1 MMATWPSWTKARFGE
16 DTIIANLDSGENF
29 SGRVGQVSAKWKG
42 ICQNDY
48 DPSFKCNGSYFCP
61 FCSSHPT
68 AFIYS
73 FSLQDLEIF
82 FINMEK
88 LKILNYEG
96 HGSHTL
102 STAAGNFVLGASF
115 FGSGNGTTKGGSSKI
130 PYLNY
135 QEMGKNKQL
144 CFEKKE
150 AMRTIASTLFLLPL
164 LFSALISPS
173 FATKKPYIVYLG
185 SHSRDQ
191 NVEVSAVEYD
201 RTRESHYSLLGSFLG
216 SSEKAKDAIFY
227 SYTRHINGF
236 AAILDEAEAAEISKH
251 PDVLSVF
258 LSEQVKLYTTR
269 SWGFL
274 GLEENGQIQP
284 SWAQARFGE
293 DTIIANIDS
302 GVWPESESFS
312 DEGYGP
318 IPARWRGICQNEND
332 STFKCNR
339 KLIGARYFSEGF
351 FSMLTPN
358 ANRSVFNSPRDVAGH
373 GTHTLSTA
381 GGNFVAGANLFGLGN
396 GTAKGGSPRARVAA
410 YRACQSEGCQ
420 MADILAAFDMAI
432 DDGIAI
438 ASLHAIKRGIVV
450 VAAAGNDGPNPDTLD
465 NDAPWQITVGASTMD
480 RQFPSYLVLGNNL
493 RIRALACMMHLLIRN
508 YSLKGES
515 FSDKV
520 LPNNTFFPI
529 VPARSVK
536 AANASDPDA
545 DICKDGAL
553 DPTLAKGKILV
564 CLRGGGIGRLDKGV
578 TAAMAGA
585 VGLVVA
591 DYQGLNEVI
600 SDAHV
605 LPALEISYDG
615 AEAVNAYINSTRN
628 PTAYITPPTTELGI
642 KPAPAVARFSGRGP
656 AGVARDILKPDII
669 APGVSV
675 IAAYTEAHGPA
686 SDGHG
691 FDKRRVPYFAQTG
704 TSMACPHVAGVVG
717 LLKTLHPDWS
727 PAAIK
732 SAIMTTG
739 NTQDNTG
746 KPITVLDDQL
756 HPKGTP
762 FAYGAGL
769 IRPSRAMD
777 PGLVYDLT
785 DQDYFT
791 FLFTCP
797 PPIKLYNFNYPAIAV
812 HNFNDSVTVTRTVK
826 NVGSSPATYTVHVR
840 NPAGLSVDVQPKTL
854 AFATIG
860 EQKSFNVTITA
871 TKAGAAREYVFG
883 SFTWLDG
890 KHSVRSHIAVKAFCT
905 KCPPY

>member
-1 MMATWPSWTKARFGE
+1 MRKQEIPITCFLDHSWEEHPDVLSVFLTNQESYTQPGHGTFLDLNMMAKSGHHGLKPDLVKTPS
-16 DTIIANLDSGENF
+16 L
-29 SGRVGQVSAKWKG
+29 
-42 ICQNDY
+42 
-48 DPSFKCNGSYFCP
+48 
-61 FCSSHPT
+61 PT
-68 AFIYS
+68 
-73 FSLQDLEIF
+73 L
-82 FINMEK
+82 
-88 LKILNYEG
+88 
-96 HGSHTL
+96 T
-102 STAAGNFVLGASF
+102 
-115 FGSGNGTTKGGSSKI
+115 
-130 PYLNY
+130 P
-135 QEMGKNKQL
+135 
-144 CFEKKE
+144 
-150 AMRTIASTLFLLPL
+150 
-164 LFSALISPS
+164 
-173 FATKKPYIVYLG
+173 PYIVYLG

-258 LSEQVKLYTTR
+258 LSEQIKLYTTR
-269 SWGFL
+269 SWEFL
-274 GLEENGQIQP
+274 GLEQNGQIQP

-410 YRACQSEGCQ
+410 YRACQGEGCQ

-432 DDGIAI
+432 DDGVDVISLSVGGGIISDYTRGIAI
-438 ASLHAIKRGIVV
+438 ASLHAVKRGIVV

-493 RIRALACMMHLLIRN
+493 RIR
-508 YSLKGES
+508 GES

-536 AANASDPDA
+536 AANASDLDA

-585 VGLVVA
+585 VGLVLA
-591 DYQGLNEVI
+591 DYKGLDEVI

-605 LPALEISYDG
+605 LPALEISYDD

-656 AGVARDILKPDII
+656 AGVAQDILKPDII

-686 SDGHG
+686 SDGYG

-732 SAIMTTG
+732 SAIMTTAR
-739 NTQDNTG
+739 TQDNTG
-746 KPITVLDDQL
+746 KPITVSDDQL

-762 FAYGAGL
+762 FAYGAGHIL
-769 IRPSRAMD
+769 PSRAMD

-791 FLFTCP
+791 FLCSMGYNQSQFAFLVNASATCP

-812 HNFNDSVTVTRTVK
+812 QNFNDSVTVTRTVK